1 MRHNPQPKHLRR
13 DGTLKEDVLEG
24 QIIDLLEVRGYRVM
38 HTSAKRQRGASGV
51 DYGIPDLLVG
61 KPTPA
66 ALAPHTSLGPVKGGS
81 ALLGLEVKSKD
92 AKGNWKY
99 SCIEQWINHRE
110 GLTVV
115 VTTPEQALEIAN
127 AFFYGEPITLG
138 LEPVREQWTMQEL
151 AAYYDAKRRRGG
163 R

>member
-1 MRHNPQPKHLRR
+1 MLLNSQPKHLRR
-13 DGTLKEDVLEG
+13 DGTLKEEVLEG
-24 QIIDLLEVRGYRVM
+24 QIIDLLEARGYRVM

-51 DYGIPDLLVG
+51 DYGIPDLFVG

-66 ALAPHTSLGPVKGGS
+66 ALAPSVKEGS

-115 VTTPEQALEIAN
+115 VTTPEQAVAVAD
-127 AFFYGEPITLG
+127 AFFEGKQLMYVHS
-138 LEPVREQWTMQEL
+138 EPVREQWTMQEL
-151 AAYYDAKRRRGG
+151 AAYYDAKRRRG
-163 R
+163 RR

>member
-1 MRHNPQPKHLRR
+1 LKLNPQPKHLRR

-24 QIIDLLEVRGYRVM
+24 QIIDLLEARGYRVM
-38 HTSAKRQRGASGV
+38 HTSAKKQRGASGV

-61 KPTPA
+61 KFLPASLTP
-66 ALAPHTSLGPVKGGS
+66 HFKEGS

-115 VTTPEQALEIAN
+115 VTTPEQALAVVE
-127 AFFYGEPITLG
+127 AFFCGKALSEPPEAVL
-138 LEPVREQWTMQEL
+138 EQWTMQEL
-151 AAYYDAKRRRGG
+151 AAYYDAKRRRG
-163 R
+163 RR

>member
-1 MRHNPQPKHLRR
+1 MKLGPQPKHLRR

-24 QIIDLLEVRGYRVM
+24 QIIDLLEARGYRVM

-61 KPTPA
+61 KPLPA
-66 ALAPHTSLGPVKGGS
+66 ALVSTITRGS

-115 VTTPEQALEIAN
+115 VATPEQALAVVE
-127 AFFYGEPITLG
+127 AFFYGVALSEPP
-138 LEPVREQWTMQEL
+138 EAVREQWTMQEL
-151 AAYYDAKRRRGG
+151 AAYCDAKRRRG
-163 R
+163 RR